1 MAGSEQMKLEDI
13 TIDPANLYREE
24 TYTDLQVGQIR
35 HLIPVTPDGSRDS
48 SRECIYVGHTN
59 VMSNVG
65 PLPIEC
71 PIEATTLEEAL
82 EKFPEAVQEAF
93 ERLIE
98 RAKEHQREQASR
110 IVVPGAKPPSIQM
123 P

>member
-1 MAGSEQMKLEDI
+1 MAGSDQMKLEDI
-13 TIDPANLYREE
+13 RIDAANLYREE
-24 TYTDLQVGQIR
+24 AYTDLQVGQIR
-35 HLIPVTPDGSRDS
+35 HLVPVTSAGSRDT
-48 SRECIYVGHTN
+48 SRESIYVGHTN
-59 VMSNVG
+59 VMSSVG

-71 PIEATTLEEAL
+71 LIEAGTLEEAL

-98 RAKEHQREQASR
+98 QAKEHQREQASK
-110 IVVPGAKPPSIQM
+110 IVVPGARPSNIQM